1 MWKHY
6 RCNIKIQEQRTTV
19 HYCCYKRCCHNRRVK
34 SAFFC
39 KHRQHWTYNLWQNN
53 CCDNWQCNRQ
63 CKHKRI
69 IAFMLI
75 HYINSHTV
83 YHRQYRTD
91 YNRNSK
97 FLEHHFKKVRKM
109 NFIKCNTSD
118 YKSRTLCAAVTAGI
132 HYHRHKRNQK
142 RYCRKCHLSVNS
154 VDSSP

>member
-1 MWKHY
+1 
-6 RCNIKIQEQRTTV
+6 
-19 HYCCYKRCCHNRRVK
+19 
-34 SAFFC
+34 
-39 KHRQHWTYNLWQNN
+39 
-53 CCDNWQCNRQ
+53 
-63 CKHKRI
+63 
-69 IAFMLI
+69 MLI

-142 RYCRKCHLSVNS
+142 RYCRKCGFIPIRYNLCNRCTYHKYQKPYDTAFCVFKNTCSEIRFLIRCNS
-154 VDSSP
+154 RHF